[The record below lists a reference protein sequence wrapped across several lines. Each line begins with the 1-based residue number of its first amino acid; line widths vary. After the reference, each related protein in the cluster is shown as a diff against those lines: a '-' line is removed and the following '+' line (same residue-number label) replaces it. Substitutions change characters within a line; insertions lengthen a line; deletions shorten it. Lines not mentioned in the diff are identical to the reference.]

1 MIKAGR
7 SWVRF
12 PMVLLE
18 IFIDII
24 LAVAMWHWG
33 SNQPLTEMSTMNISW
48 GVKTVGESG

>member
-33 SNQPLTEMSTMNISW
+33 VEPASNRNEYDEYFLGRE
-48 GVKTVGESG
+48 GKDGR